1 MATASSSRPSPSTF
15 ASRIREAR
23 LEAGL
28 SQSELATRL
37 KARTKTKIN
46 KALISQWEL
55 GRVNNP
61 QNATIEAICT
71 LLNLNHTWL
80 TTGKG
85 PKKANLGAALDAHQ
99 QSKPLDRKAFS
110 RAVFVVVE
118 SGITD
123 PDQAAHAAL
132 ELYDALVESPTT
144 DDAIL
149 RRMVGLFKSR

>member
-1 MATASSSRPSPSTF
+1 MASTAPSRSTSSSF

-61 QNATIEAICT
+61 QMATVEAICT
-71 LLNLNHTWL
+71 LLGYNYTWL

-85 PKKANLGAALDAHQ
+85 PKRSNLGEALDAHN
-99 QSKPLDRKAFS
+99 QSKPLDRTAFS

-118 SGITD
+118 HGITD

-132 ELYDALVESPTT
+132 ELYDALVESPAT